1 MSIVCNFIFGTR
13 ERAWEH
19 TACRLCTSSI
29 SRYWAIWNRRSYGK
43 VCKDIL
49 NDCGLL
55 QTTAVHPKPA
65 QCVDERRIDAD
76 RTRKWTTPPLTPLG
90 RHHSSDDQPLRWLE
104 MDPGLLL
111 SCGAVHVQEVR
122 GLYIRLIVQT
132 CGDRRSSRPSAAGP
146 VLAVFLV
153 ATPSTSIPPSPAC
166 ALAAPMASSPR
177 SVGDVIVPK
186 PEDPPAQA
194 YQGLPSPLAKW

>member
-1 MSIVCNFIFGTR
+1 MIVVCCRQQQYTQSQLSVWTR
-13 ERAWEH
+13 GGSMLIGLVNGRH
-19 TACRLCTSSI
+19 RHRSRRL
-29 SRYWAIWNRRSYGK
+29 A
-43 VCKDIL
+43 DITH
-49 NDCGLL
+49 
-55 QTTAVHPKPA
+55 QTTSANNA
-65 QCVDERRIDAD
+65 
-76 RTRKWTTPPLTPLG
+76 
-90 RHHSSDDQPLRWLE
+90 SRWLE